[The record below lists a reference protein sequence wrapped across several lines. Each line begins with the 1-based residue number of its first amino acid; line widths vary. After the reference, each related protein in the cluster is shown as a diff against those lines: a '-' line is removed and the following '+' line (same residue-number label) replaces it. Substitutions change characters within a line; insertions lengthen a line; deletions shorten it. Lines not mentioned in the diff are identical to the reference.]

1 MRILQRTRSLIA
13 QECAIFFRFSWRDW
27 STTLIPGSLLSIAA
41 MRSTTM
47 SLQSA
52 IVHYACAVMWLTL
65 FVYFVDLSN
74 QITGIDEDRVNKPD
88 RPLPSGLVT
97 LEGARMRWTTVLA
110 GFSLIGIF
118 YPVILPETLCWVA
131 TVAFLNLTPAGNHWF
146 GKNCI
151 AMTTGT
157 WALLS
162 GCWKIIA
169 PLSATHRS
177 FILTVAV
184 WTGILMPI
192 QDFRDMKGD
201 ARVGRRTMQLVY
213 GDITSRRIYACG
225 FVPAAYAVLRVGRL
239 ADIAPIPLALA
250 HVYLAYRTMN
260 HDGPRYDHKTYMH
273 FTYLFCAVVASI
285 IVKQH

>member
-1 MRILQRTRSLIA
+1 
-13 QECAIFFRFSWRDW
+13 
-27 STTLIPGSLLSIAA
+27 
-41 MRSTTM
+41 M
-47 SLQSA
+47 SLQS
-52 IVHYACAVMWLTL
+52 IIIHSACVVVWVTF
-65 FVYFVDLSN
+65 FVYFADLSN
-74 QITGIDEDRVNKPD
+74 QITGVDEDRINKPD
-88 RPLPSGLVT
+88 RPIPSKLVT
-97 LEGARMRWTTVLA
+97 LKGAIGRWAVVLSS
-110 GFSLIGIF
+110 FIIIGIF
-118 YPVILPETLCWVA
+118 YPAILPETLCLVA
-131 TVAFLNLTPAGNHWF
+131 VVAFLNLTPAGNHWF

-151 AMTTGT
+151 ALTPGM

-162 GCWKIIA
+162 GCWKINS
-169 PLSATHRS
+169 PLDLTNRS
-177 FILTVAV
+177 YILTVAV

-239 ADIAPIPLALA
+239 ADIAPIPLALT

-285 IVKQH
+285 IVKQK